1 MLAHT
6 CHLQGNGST
15 YTICKIVHTHTPCSP
30 VRIKCQKLW
39 KKRRDSYSFHKE
51 PIGCVNS
58 PAPPPSQIQFLA
70 QCWTE
75 SRAVIKNLILVGWL
89 SLILQDVYDSTL
101 TLNQLFLMII
111 FFSCCRKKR
120 FLKYPIEFGPTAPG
134 SFADTMVFR
143 APALGKT
150 FTVHL
155 KGTGLWSVISSQCDR
170 LVISHLISVWQACD
184 QSSHLSVTGLWSV
197 NIISVRQACDLSSH
211 LSGTGLWSVISVWQA
226 CDQSSH
232 LSVTG
237 LWSVISVVQ
246 ACDQSSQCDRLVI
259 SHLISQWEACDQ
271 STSSQCDGLVI
282 SHLSA
287 TGLWSVISSQCYRL
301 VISKHHLNET
311 GLWSVIS
318 VWQACD
324 QSSHLSVTGLWS
336 VISSPCDRLVISQHH
351 LSDTG
356 LWSVIIISVLQAC
369 DLSAFQWCKFVVC
382 WRNLGSRG
390 LWSVKIISV
399 VQAYG
404 LLTELW

>member
-15 YTICKIVHTHTPCSP
+15 YTICKIVHTHTPYSP

-75 SRAVIKNLILVGWL
+75 SRAVIRNLTLVGWL

-197 NIISVRQACDLSSH
+197 ISSQ
-211 LSGTGLWSVISVWQA
+211 WEA
-226 CDQSSH
+226 CDQSTSSQWDRLVICH
-232 LSVTG
+232 L
-237 LWSVISVVQ
+237 ISVVQ

-259 SHLISQWEACDQ
+259 SHLISVWQACDQ
-271 STSSQCDGLVI
+271 SSQWYRLVI
-282 SHLSA
+282 SHLSVTDLWSVISSLSERLVISQHHLSVTGLWSVISVLQACDQSSHLSA
-287 TGLWSVISSQCYRL
+287 TGLWSVNIISMRQACDLSSQCDRL
-301 VISKHHLNET
+301 VISHL
-311 GLWSVIS
+311 IS

-324 QSSHLSVTGLWS
+324 QSSHLHATGLWS
-336 VISSPCDRLVISQHH
+336 VN
-351 LSDTG
+351 
-356 LWSVIIISVLQAC
+356 IISVIQAC
-369 DLSAFQWCKFVVC
+369 DLS
-382 WRNLGSRG
+382 S
-390 LWSVKIISV
+390 
-399 VQAYG
+399 
-404 LLTELW
+404 